1 MQDMDMKETL
11 NSFTYSKAVTYADF
25 SFNSSPLY
33 YFFILL
39 LQARDTIGQ
48 KKRGTF
54 VSFF

>member
-1 MQDMDMKETL
+1 MQDMDMKGTL